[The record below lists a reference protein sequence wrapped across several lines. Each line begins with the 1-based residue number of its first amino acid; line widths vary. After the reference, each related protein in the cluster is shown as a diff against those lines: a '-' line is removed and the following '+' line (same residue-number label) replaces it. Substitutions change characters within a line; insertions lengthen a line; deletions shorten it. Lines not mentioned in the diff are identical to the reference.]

1 MAKFS
6 QAFLQGL
13 LNPTYQKGLEEAAR
27 NIGQAPALMRQQE
40 QRQQREKGMMG
51 GMLAAQQAAAEG
63 RFDPET
69 MKSYIDSMRGLGV
82 SPADIME
89 TLPDLK
95 ETSKTA
101 VKENALA
108 DLQTSITEL
117 MDPETTPER
126 ASEIR
131 ASSLNQGRVAGIDE
145 AKLRNA
151 LDGAD
156 KRRVGSFLETET
168 RIINELNIK
177 ARQAISRG
185 QNKEAFVAANGEQ
198 YGYIYDDE
206 VTTQELRDE
215 QVRKAQENKNLDTFA
230 YTDQELK
237 NLGLTDAQINNVKN
251 LKVGGRGKN
260 NAVLNYVMKNVKTQ
274 PNASLINV
282 YAKAFEAEIAETN
295 DLDFDDTDDY
305 REIQSL
311 AAKKALEVFATQGLE
326 GIANATVENQRDE
339 DSNEIDVG
347 AFMKTIMAE
356 LGQAD

>member
-6 QAFLQGL
+6 DTFIQGL
-13 LNPTYQKGLEEAAR
+13 LNPSYSKRLGDAAEG
-27 NIGQAPALMRQQE
+27 IGQAPALMLQQQ

-63 RFDPET
+63 RFDTET
-69 MKSYIDSMRGLGV
+69 MKSYIGSMRGLGV
-82 SPADIME
+82 SSADIME

-101 VKENALA
+101 AKENALA
-108 DLQTSITEL
+108 ELQTSITEL
-117 MDPETTPER
+117 MNPETTPER

-131 ASSLNQGRVAGIDE
+131 ASALSQGRAARVDE
-145 AKLRNA
+145 ARLRDA

-156 KRRVGSFLETET
+156 RRRVGSFLETQT

-177 ARQAISRG
+177 AKQAISRG
-185 QNKEAFVAANGEQ
+185 QSKEDFVAANGEQ

-206 VTTQELRDE
+206 VTTQELRAE
-215 QVRKAQENKNLDTFA
+215 QVRKAKENKNLDTFA

-237 NLGLTDAQINNVKN
+237 KLGLTDAQINNVKN

-260 NAVLNYVMKNVKTQ
+260 NAVFNYVTANEKTA

-326 GIANATVENQRDE
+326 GIAKATVENQRDE